1 MEQSPPH
8 TGPADAEKE
17 GPASTASRQE
27 ELVAVRKGVATAFLA
42 FLEIDRPVLTAH
54 CKRVARWARELGVLS
69 ALSDAELDDLE
80 TAALLHDIGFL
91 SSSVNQLRQGIN
103 DRSADDKV
111 KRHPLIGY
119 SILTSIKGFDR
130 IATAILHHHERYD
143 GTGFPQKLRG
153 ESIPLFSRIIAVAD
167 LFDLESH
174 PGNIVAPDLDKIR
187 KLISHE
193 RTRSLDPDQANRFL
207 FILNT
212 SDDLHRHD
220 KNTVELPFSALKPG
234 MVLSKDLKAID
245 GTYLLRA
252 GLVLTEEILNRA
264 FSSSNLE
271 WLLTTA
277 YVEPS
282 SVPQNQG
289 G

>member
-1 MEQSPPH
+1 MEQSSAH
-8 TGPADAEKE
+8 TGPADAEKT
-17 GPASTASRQE
+17 GVAATSRQE

-91 SSSVNQLRQGIN
+91 SSSVNQLRQGLN
-103 DRSADDKV
+103 DKSTDDKV

-119 SILTSIKGFDR
+119 SILSSIKGFDR
-130 IATAILHHHERYD
+130 IATAILHHHEKYD

-174 PGNIVAPDLDKIR
+174 PGHLVAPDLDVIR

-193 RTRSLDPDQANRFL
+193 RARSLDPDQANRFL

-234 MVLSKDLKAID
+234 MVLSRDLKAID
-245 GTYLLRA
+245 GAYLLRA
-252 GLVLTEEILNRA
+252 GLVLTEDILSRA
-264 FSSSNLE
+264 FSSSNIE

-277 YVEPS
+277 YVEAS
-282 SVPQNQG
+282 SIQQSQAD
-289 G
+289 

>member
-1 MEQSPPH
+1 MENNSTQPN
-8 TGPADAEKE
+8 PADAGKNSEAS
-17 GPASTASRQE
+17 GPSRQE

-91 SSSVNQLRQGIN
+91 STSVNQLRQGLN
-103 DRSADDKV
+103 DKSTDDKV

-130 IATAILHHHERYD
+130 IAMAILHHHERFD

-153 ESIPLFSRIIAVAD
+153 ENIPLFSRIIAVAD
-167 LFDLESH
+167 MFDLESH
-174 PGNIVAPDLDKIR
+174 PGNLTVPDMDKIR
-187 KLISHE
+187 KVISQE
-193 RTRSLDPDQANRFL
+193 RARTLDPDQANRFL

-234 MVLSKDLKAID
+234 MVLSRDLKAID
-245 GTYLLRA
+245 GAYLLRA

-264 FSSSNLE
+264 FSSSNIE

-277 YVEPS
+277 YVDAS
-282 SVPQNQG
+282 SIQQSD
-289 G
+289 